1 MRARGFTL
9 IEVLLAMMLLSIV
22 MYIGSLSF
30 SIFSERWS
38 KELGGFNQDVSET
51 RKLLLLRQVFRGA
64 ANYLLRDASDDPV
77 YLFDGNSQ
85 RVKFV
90 TNAPIFQTD
99 NQALVSL
106 EVKTLADG
114 EQQLVYNEYSF
125 RNGPLLELN
134 STPAS
139 EQSLVLL
146 QASNIRF
153 NYFGWENFAARS
165 RYIEYTEGALQWQAE
180 YNAAAVGMLPYAV
193 NLTWQQNEP
202 VIFPLNQDNRF
213 KVIYVNDEN

>member
-1 MRARGFTL
+1 IRIYHAKLEGLMRARGFTL

-114 EQQLVYNEYSF
+114 E
-125 RNGPLLELN
+125 
-134 STPAS
+134 
-139 EQSLVLL
+139 
-146 QASNIRF
+146 
-153 NYFGWENFAARS
+153 
-165 RYIEYTEGALQWQAE
+165 
-180 YNAAAVGMLPYAV
+180 
-193 NLTWQQNEP
+193 
-202 VIFPLNQDNRF
+202 
-213 KVIYVNDEN
+213 